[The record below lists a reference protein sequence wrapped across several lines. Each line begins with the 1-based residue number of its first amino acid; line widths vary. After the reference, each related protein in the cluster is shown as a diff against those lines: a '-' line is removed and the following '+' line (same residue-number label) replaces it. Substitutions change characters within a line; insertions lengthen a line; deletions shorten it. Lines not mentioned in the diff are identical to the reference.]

1 MIMRLTDGIAIST
14 VLIGIVLFYTRR
26 TLAPLS
32 QMIQTMSQV
41 QDGLLTQHVP
51 VTGTTEIREL
61 AVTYNKMVD
70 ALQDYI
76 QQLVSTR
83 EKQLRYEIKALQMQ
97 INPHY
102 IYNTLASIKMLVF
115 QNAREQAVETL
126 DAFIALLRSTITNT
140 DEFITIQQEVE
151 NLKNYMLIIRTRY
164 GDRIHA
170 EYYVS
175 SNCYHCKIPKM
186 ILQPFL
192 ENAVFHAFPDGRKG
206 TIQVVVRRNGTQ
218 LVIRIIDDGI
228 GMNQQK
234 ADQLVEQ
241 FIKKEYFSGIG
252 IHNVD
257 DRLKLLFGE
266 QYGVHI
272 ESKPE
277 ESTAIIVTLPLKD
290 T

>member
-175 SNCYHCKIPKM
+175 SNCYHCKILKM

-228 GMNQQK
+228 GMKQQK

-241 FIKKEYFSGIG
+241 SIKKEYFSGIG

-277 ESTAIIVTLPLKD
+277 EGTAIIVTLPLKD